1 MTSDVIVS
9 VSMGTKFNKELFESF
24 GVDNVDEVAHR
35 LPLGNFSEG
44 LGVDV
49 STHSRRDPIHKAN
62 VLPGECLVQLRDRDT
77 VRTSKVTHGGIAT
90 SFNGPNHRLVVLVKY
105 HLWFPRKKGPP

>member
-1 MTSDVIVS
+1 MS
-9 VSMGTKFNKELFESF
+9 TKIRKELFKPF
-24 GVDNVDEVAHR
+24 WVDNVDEVAHR
-35 LPLGNFSEG
+35 LPLGNFSES

-49 STHSRRDPIHKAN
+49 STHFRRDLIHKAN
-62 VLPGECLVQLRDRDT
+62 ALPGECLVQPRDRDT

-105 HLWFPRKKGPP
+105 HLWFPRKKDPP